1 MRQLLPILLA
11 TAPRDPGGRFTPFE
25 EARPMRRVGTLLTGL
40 ALLVVGCASQS
51 LMPKEQ
57 ALAIRTRDRALSSH
71 SNAIHEAIRQS
82 GNLGGLAFLDAT
94 DGHLVVLPGDS
105 PGDAWAR
112 YTTSPP
118 ASSPTGRVSVPA
130 VVSFVYRADVPKA
143 PETVT
148 AIALQEQLEV
158 RQAAEVRAQALRTSL
173 AALENELRDEQR
185 RTEERL
191 GTVTAQITHVQRDLS
206 DLIATTRQET
216 QQSIGTAREDMQKAV
231 KSLAEELAAARK
243 FMLQTA
249 QLGWLNHELNVEN
262 ANGIRRV
269 ATASQELTSNSAR
282 LADAMRQLSDSLASQ
297 LKELTERLDG
307 IQSSLNKIK

>member
-25 EARPMRRVGTLLTGL
+25 EARPMRRVGILLTGL

-57 ALAIRTRDRALSSH
+57 ALAIKTGDRALSSH

-105 PGDAWAR
+105 PSDAWAR
-112 YTTSPP
+112 YTTSPA
-118 ASSPTGRVSVPA
+118 ASSPTGRVSVPP
-130 VVSFVYRADVPKA
+130 VVSFVYRTDVPKA

-148 AIALQEQLEV
+148 AMALQEHGEE
-158 RQAAEVRAQALRTSL
+158 RQAAEARAQALRTSL
-173 AALENELRDEQR
+173 AALETELRDEQR

-191 GTVTAQITHVQRDLS
+191 GTVTAQITHVQRELS
-206 DLIATTRQET
+206 DLIATT
-216 QQSIGTAREDMQKAV
+216 QQSIGTAREDMLNAV

-269 ATASQELTSNSAR
+269 ATASQELSSNSAR
-282 LADAMRQLSDSLASQ
+282 LADAMRQLSDSLAGQ